1 MMHGQ
6 KYIKLIE
13 SVFQSNLEIYKI
25 FWKYQSNFK
34 YKCKIQLIF
43 FKWVK
48 VFSLWFYKLFF
59 II

>member
-25 FWKYQSNFK
+25 FWNYQSNSK
-34 YKCKIQLIF
+34 YKCKIQLNF
-43 FKWVK
+43 FNWVK